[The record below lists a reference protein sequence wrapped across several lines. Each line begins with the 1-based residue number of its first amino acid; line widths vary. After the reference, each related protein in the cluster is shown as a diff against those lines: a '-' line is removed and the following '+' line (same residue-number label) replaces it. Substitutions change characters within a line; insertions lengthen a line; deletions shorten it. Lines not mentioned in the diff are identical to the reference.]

1 MLRSV
6 RDILEPDWHSLA
18 DLANEL
24 AGYVRAIALPFV
36 AIAVLIERLVPYAD
50 ASLADELAG
59 CARFCHR
66 VVAAP
71 AVGLERWAEQIRE
84 EVSAAP

>member
-1 MLRSV
+1 MLRSI

-24 AGYVRAIALPFV
+24 AGYIRAIAFPFAAV
-36 AIAVLIERLVPYAD
+36 AVLIERLVPYAD

-59 CARFCHR
+59 YARFCHR

>member
-24 AGYVRAIALPFV
+24 AGYIRAIALPFAAV
-36 AIAVLIERLVPYAD
+36 AVLIERLVPYAD

-59 CARFCHR
+59 YARFCHR